1 MAKFD
6 RRVNTLYL
14 DLDGVLADFDKF
26 IHNRMGEIFPQN
38 QNVDD
43 SRMWNYINKVDRF
56 FYRLEPTPYAYRLFN
71 LALSVA
77 DNVEILT
84 ALPSKVGVTPTA
96 REDKIEWVRKH
107 FSKTIKV
114 NFGPYSK
121 DKWKHAK
128 PSDILIDDRTDNIS
142 SWNRAGGIG
151 ILHYYSNFDRTVK
164 LLLNAVK

>member
-1 MAKFD
+1 MKKF
-6 RRVNTLYL
+6 NKKTNILYL

-26 IHNRMGEIFPQN
+26 IEQHIKEIFPQN
-38 QNVDD
+38 KNVDD
-43 SRMWNYINKVDRF
+43 SKMWEYINDVDRF
-56 FYRLEPTPYAYRLFN
+56 FYHLDPTAYAYRLFN

-84 ALPSKVGVTPTA
+84 ALPAKTWVTPTA
-96 REDKIEWVRKH
+96 RQDKIDWVRKH

-121 DKWKHAK
+121 DKWKHAN
-128 PSDILIDDRTDNIS
+128 PGDILIDDRADNIS
-142 SWNRAGGIG
+142 SWNSAGGIG
-151 ILHYYSNFDRTVK
+151 ILHYYSDFDRTVK